1 MERLTSYKNEC
12 KREMICRYEDCDIC
26 EEYCP
31 HINEDNCICLQE
43 ILGKLG
49 EYEDLEEKGL
59 LVKLPCKV
67 GDRVYIVGTKC
78 LADIPSDE
86 ECEKLNCITCKYENE
101 FVVFEKTVDIEF
113 MITLMFKEDDNF
125 IFGETVFTEKTEA
138 ENVLNSK

>member
-12 KREMICRYEDCDIC
+12 RREMVCRYEDCDTC

-31 HINEDNCICLQE
+31 YLNEDNCPCLQE
-43 ILGKLG
+43 VLEKLG

-67 GDRVYIVGTKC
+67 GDKVYIVGTKC

-86 ECEKLNCITCKYENE
+86 ECERLNCTTCKYDNE

-113 MITLMFKEDDNF
+113 MITLIFKEDTNF

-138 ENVLNSK
+138 EKVLNSK